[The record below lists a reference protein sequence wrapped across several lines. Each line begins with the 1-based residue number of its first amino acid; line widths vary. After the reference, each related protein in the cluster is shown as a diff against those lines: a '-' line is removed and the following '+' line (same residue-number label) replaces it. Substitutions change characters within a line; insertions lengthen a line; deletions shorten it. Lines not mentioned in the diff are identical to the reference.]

1 MPSPA
6 SAPQRDHRIDVL
18 RGLALLMIFVDHIP
32 ANVLSLATMHNFG
45 FCDAA
50 EAFVLLAGMS
60 SMLAYGRAFER
71 SGAMV
76 GLRRILRRWVRLYVF
91 QLGLLMTT
99 LVVVYLWTSYFGF
112 EPRIVGPLLNDPW
125 AGLLHSLTLRAVPA
139 YLDILPLYLAL
150 FAVFPLIYASLR
162 FNIWLTLALSGAL
175 WAAANLMP
183 GLNLPNWVTGG
194 QWFFNPFAWQFLFAL
209 GAALTILLARY
220 DGELPRLRWLAWLCG
235 LFLIF
240 ALIETVPWNDWHL
253 PDLRP
258 IALPGPDKTTLA
270 PLRLIDILALTY
282 LLFSADRVRTIAAS
296 PLLRPVD
303 VCGRHSLE
311 VFSVGC
317 IAALFGRL
325 IFRTYGPGPAA
336 QVAVNA
342 IGIAAM
348 WLVAFYLD
356 RRQARRRH
364 EAEQARQAQAQ
375 AAHEA

>member
-1 MPSPA
+1 MPSPTPV
-6 SAPQRDHRIDVL
+6 SQRDHRIDVL
-18 RGLALLMIFVDHIP
+18 RGFALLMIFVDHIP
-32 ANVLSLATMHNFG
+32 ANVLSLVTMHNFG

-60 SMLAYGRAFER
+60 SMLAYGRSFER
-71 SGAMV
+71 SGALT
-76 GLRRILRRWVRLYVF
+76 GLRRILRRSVRLYLF

-112 EPRIVGPLLNDPW
+112 QPRIVAPLLNDPW
-125 AGLLHSLTLRAVPA
+125 TGLLASLTLHAVPA

-150 FAVFPLIYASLR
+150 FTVFPLIYAGLQ
-162 FNIWLTLALSGAL
+162 FNVWMTMGYSGAL
-175 WAAANLMP
+175 WAVANLVP
-183 GLNLPNWVTGG
+183 GLNLPNWMTGE
-194 QWFFNPFAWQFLFAL
+194 QWFFNPFAWQFLFAI

-220 DGELPRLRWLAWLCG
+220 DGQLPRLRWLAWLCG

-240 ALIETVPWNDWHL
+240 ALIETVPWTDWHL

-258 IALPGPDKTTLA
+258 IALPGPDKTNLA

-282 LLFSADRVRTIAAS
+282 LLFSADRVRAIAAS

-317 IAALFGRL
+317 VAALFGRL
-325 IFRTYGPGPAA
+325 IFRTYGPGPVV
-336 QVAVNA
+336 QIAVNA
-342 IGIAAM
+342 GGIAAM

-356 RRQARRRH
+356 RRQAKRRR
-364 EAEQARQAQAQ
+364 EAEQARQAH
-375 AAHEA
+375 AAREA